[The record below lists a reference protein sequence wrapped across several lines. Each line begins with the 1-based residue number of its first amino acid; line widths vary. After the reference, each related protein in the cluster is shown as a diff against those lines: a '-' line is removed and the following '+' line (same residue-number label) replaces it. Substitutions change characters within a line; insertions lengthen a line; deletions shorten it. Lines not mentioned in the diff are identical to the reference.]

1 MTPVPVGWLQ
11 IKNVSTGHMLSH
23 SYAYSPP
30 RLIDVLP
37 PPARTSNYR
46 ETWDTQWALISAIA
60 LGFDKSH
67 KGKYVIKNR
76 LTGGILRTLPSTNGA
91 NPEDRDGVPAM
102 MKGFPLAIELDAQ
115 GNWRIWDRERGTML
129 GEALAST
136 SIGGNLPVANSNEL
150 DPTRSWRFM

>member
-11 IKNVSTGHMLSH
+11 IENVYTGHMLNH

-30 RLIDVLP
+30 RLVDELL

-60 LGFDKSH
+60 LGFDKPRN
-67 KGKYVIKNR
+67 GYVIKNR
-76 LTGGILRTLPSTNGA
+76 LTGGILCTNSSINGA
-91 NPEDRDGVPAM
+91 KPEDRDGVTAM
-102 MKGFPLAIELDAQ
+102 MKGFPLAIELGAQ

-129 GEALAST
+129 GEAYDST
-136 SIGGNLPVANSNEL
+136 SIGGNLLVADSNVP
-150 DPTRSWRFM
+150 DTMRSWRFM